1 VSARKRRREEG
12 KRICLFPH
20 PSQQHDF
27 FYRHLH
33 FKKNQRTKNIKKERK

>member
-20 PSQQHDF
+20 PSQQHDL

-33 FKKNQRTKNIKKERK
+33 FKKIKEQRIKKIGRK